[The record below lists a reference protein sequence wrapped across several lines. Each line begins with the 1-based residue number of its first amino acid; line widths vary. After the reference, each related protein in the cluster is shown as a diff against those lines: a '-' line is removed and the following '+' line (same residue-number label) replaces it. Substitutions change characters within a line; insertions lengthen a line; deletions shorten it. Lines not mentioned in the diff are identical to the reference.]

1 MVNAIKK
8 FHADRDAQWAVE
20 VKIKAGWV
28 CQKCGELAK
37 DMLEAH
43 HKKPKSQ
50 YQDLRHDSD
59 NGECLCIYCHALA
72 HTGTVRY
79 YILARLAVVLYR
91 RLYPGKEVP
100 DL

>member
-1 MVNAIKK
+1 MANAIEK
-8 FHADRDAQWAVE
+8 FHADRDAQWAEE
-20 VKIKAGWV
+20 VKIKAGWC
-28 CQKCGELAK
+28 CQECGELEK

-43 HKKPKSQ
+43 HIKPKSLFPK
-50 YQDLRHDSD
+50 LRHDIS
-59 NGECLCIYCHALA
+59 NGKCLCIYCHALA

-91 RLYPGKEVP
+91 RLYPGKKIP